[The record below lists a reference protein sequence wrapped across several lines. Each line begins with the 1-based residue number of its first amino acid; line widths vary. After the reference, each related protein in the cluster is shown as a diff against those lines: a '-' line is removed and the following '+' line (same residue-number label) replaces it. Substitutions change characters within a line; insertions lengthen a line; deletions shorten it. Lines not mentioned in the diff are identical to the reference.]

1 MRTNEGVAWRSLIC
15 AGITVQGL
23 DMRIA
28 DWPADERP
36 RERLLKLGAAA
47 LSEAE
52 LLAIFLRTGMAGSSA
67 VELGREL
74 LARFGGLN
82 RLFGATLDEFAAVRG
97 FGPAK
102 YVQLQAVVEIARR
115 ARSDRALQAARREG
129 AAQGE
134 PAR

>member
-1 MRTNEGVAWRSLIC
+1 MRTNGGVAWRSLIC

-52 LLAIFLRTGMAGSSA
+52 LLAIFLRTGMAGRSA

-74 LARFGGLN
+74 LARFGGLQS
-82 RLFGATLDEFAAVRG
+82 AVRRH
-97 FGPAK
+97 
-102 YVQLQAVVEIARR
+102 AR
-115 ARSDRALQAARREG
+115 
-129 AAQGE
+129 
-134 PAR
+134 